1 MHTTQAHNDMS
12 SSRHVIE
19 KDDKRGGETR
29 REELTGK
36 WDRLIS

>member
-19 KDDKRGGETR
+19 KDDKRGETR

-36 WDRLIS
+36 RDRLIS